1 MSPPPGPFGK
11 HGRDKMKAEK
21 PKAFGTAWKKLF
33 LYLGR
38 HRIAVWAAMI
48 FAFIGTALTLIGPNK
63 LSNLTDLVKDG
74 LVSGNI
80 DMGAVWEIG
89 VFLIVIYV
97 VSAILTFIQNYIMAT
112 VSQKTASRLRTDVS
126 RKINRLPLRYFD
138 SSSKG
143 DILSRTTNDI
153 DTLGQS
159 MNQSLGTL
167 ITSVTMLIGSLIMMG
182 YTNMSMMAVTV
193 LSCLAGFVLMSLIVK
208 KSQKYFIEQQEYLGK
223 MNGHVAE
230 IYSSHDV
237 VKVYNGQESATHKF
251 DNINEGLAS
260 SAFMSQFLSGLM
272 MPLMNF
278 IGNLGYVVVCI
289 YGAIMVIN
297 GSITIGVIVAFMVYV
312 RLFTQ
317 PMAQLAQAFTGMQS
331 VAASAERVFEFI
343 EEEELSPEEDLTRK
357 IEEVRGHVEFRDV
370 HFGYVPE
377 KEVIRGFS
385 ATVEPGQKVAIVGPT
400 GAGKTTIVN
409 LLMKFYETDSGEIL
423 VDGVSIKDM
432 KRSDVHELFCMV
444 LQDTW
449 VFEGTVKENIVY
461 SKKDATDE
469 EVIEACKA
477 VGVDHFI
484 RTLPDGYDTKL
495 DNISSLSVGQ
505 RQQITIA
512 RAMVENAPMLI
523 LDEATSSVDTRTE
536 RMIQNAMDV
545 MTGGRTSFVIAHR
558 LSTIKNSDMILLMK
572 DGNIVEQGT
581 HEELLALGGE
591 YEELYNSQFE
601 DLPAI

>member
-1 MSPPPGPFGK
+1 MSPPPGFMGRPK
-11 HGRDKMKAEK
+11 HGKIKGEK
-21 PKAFGTAWKKLF
+21 PKSFSNAWKKLF
-33 LYLGR
+33 SYLER
-38 HRIAVWAAMI
+38 YKIAVWIAMI
-48 FAFIGTALTLIGPNK
+48 FAFIGTAFTLIGPNK
-63 LSNLTDLVKDG
+63 LSDLTDLVKDG
-74 LVSGNI
+74 LVSGNV
-80 DMGAVWEIG
+80 DMVAVWEIG
-89 VFLIVIYV
+89 YFLIAIYAA
-97 VSAILTFIQNYIMAT
+97 SAILTFLQNYIMAT
-112 VSQKTASRLRTDVS
+112 VSQKTALRLRTDVS
-126 RKINRLPLRYFD
+126 KKINRLPLKYFD

-159 MNQSLGTL
+159 MNRSLGTL
-167 ITSVTMLIGSLIMMG
+167 ITSVTMLIGSVVMMA
-182 YTNMSMMAVTV
+182 YTNMSMMIVTV
-193 LSCLAGFVLMSLIVK
+193 LSSLAGFVLMTLIVK
-208 KSQKYFIEQQEYLGK
+208 RSQKYFVKQQEYLGK
-223 MNGHVAE
+223 MNGHVTE

-237 VKVYNGQESATHKF
+237 VKVYNGQKNATKEF
-251 DNINEGLAS
+251 DTINEGLAS

-289 YGAIMVIN
+289 FGAIMVIN
-297 GSITIGVIVAFMVYV
+297 GNITIGVIVAFMIYV

-317 PMAQLAQAFTGMQS
+317 PMSQLAQAFTGMQS

-343 EEEELSPEEDLTRK
+343 EEEELPSEEDLIHK
-357 IEEVRGHVEFRDV
+357 MENVRGHVEFRDV
-370 HFGYVPE
+370 HFGYVPG

-400 GAGKTTIVN
+400 GAGKTTLVN
-409 LLMKFYETDSGEIL
+409 LLMKFYETDGGDIL

-449 VFEGTVKENIVY
+449 IFEGTVRENIVY
-461 SKKDATDE
+461 SKMNATDE

-484 RTLPDGYDTKL
+484 RTLPNGYDTML
-495 DNISSLSVGQ
+495 DNTASLSVGQ

-536 RMIQNAMDV
+536 RMIQNAMDA

-601 DLPAI
+601 DMSAI

>member
-1 MSPPPGPFGK
+1 MSPPPGFMGRPK
-11 HGRDKMKAEK
+11 HGKIKGEK
-21 PKAFGTAWKKLF
+21 PKSFSNAWKKLF
-33 LYLGR
+33 SYLER
-38 HRIAVWAAMI
+38 YKIAVWIAMI
-48 FAFIGTALTLIGPNK
+48 FAFIGTAFTLIGPNK
-63 LSNLTDLVKDG
+63 LSDLTDLVKDG
-74 LVSGNI
+74 LVSGNV
-80 DMGAVWEIG
+80 DMVAVWEIG
-89 VFLIVIYV
+89 YFLIAIYAA
-97 VSAILTFIQNYIMAT
+97 SAILTFLQNYIMAT
-112 VSQKTASRLRTDVS
+112 VSQKTALRLRTDVS
-126 RKINRLPLRYFD
+126 KKINRLPLKYFD

-159 MNQSLGTL
+159 MNRSLGTL
-167 ITSVTMLIGSLIMMG
+167 ITSVTMLIGSVVMMA
-182 YTNMSMMAVTV
+182 YTNMSMMIVTV
-193 LSCLAGFVLMSLIVK
+193 LSSLAGFVLMTLIVK
-208 KSQKYFIEQQEYLGK
+208 RSQKYFVKQQEYLGK
-223 MNGHVAE
+223 MNGHVTE

-237 VKVYNGQESATHKF
+237 VKVYNGQKNATKEF
-251 DNINEGLAS
+251 DTINEGLAS

-289 YGAIMVIN
+289 FGAIMVIN
-297 GSITIGVIVAFMVYV
+297 GNITIGVIVAFMIYV

-317 PMAQLAQAFTGMQS
+317 PMSQLAQAFTGMQS

-343 EEEELSPEEDLTRK
+343 EEEELPSEEDLIHK
-357 IEEVRGHVEFRDV
+357 MENVRGHVEFRDV
-370 HFGYVPE
+370 HFGYVPG

-400 GAGKTTIVN
+400 GAGKTTLVN
-409 LLMKFYETDSGEIL
+409 LLMKFYETDGGDIL

-449 VFEGTVKENIVY
+449 IFEGTVRENIVY
-461 SKKDATDE
+461 SKMNATDK

-484 RTLPDGYDTKL
+484 RTLPNGYDTML
-495 DNISSLSVGQ
+495 DNTASLSVGQ

-536 RMIQNAMDV
+536 RMIQNAMDA

-601 DLPAI
+601 DVSAV

>member
-1 MSPPPGPFGK
+1 MSPPPGFMGRPK
-11 HGRDKMKAEK
+11 HGKIKGEK
-21 PKAFGTAWKKLF
+21 PKSFSNAWKKLF
-33 LYLGR
+33 SYLER
-38 HRIAVWAAMI
+38 YKIAVWIAMI
-48 FAFIGTALTLIGPNK
+48 FAFIGTAFTLIGPNK
-63 LSNLTDLVKDG
+63 LSDLTDLVKDG
-74 LVSGNI
+74 LVSGNV
-80 DMGAVWEIG
+80 DMVAVWEIG
-89 VFLIVIYV
+89 YFLIAIYAA
-97 VSAILTFIQNYIMAT
+97 SAILTFLQNYIMAT
-112 VSQKTASRLRTDVS
+112 VSQKTALRLRTDVS
-126 RKINRLPLRYFD
+126 KKINRLPLKYFD

-159 MNQSLGTL
+159 MNRSLGTL
-167 ITSVTMLIGSLIMMG
+167 ITSVTMLIGSVVMMA
-182 YTNMSMMAVTV
+182 YTNMSMMIVTV
-193 LSCLAGFVLMSLIVK
+193 LSSLAGFVLMTLIVK
-208 KSQKYFIEQQEYLGK
+208 RSQKYFVKQQEYLGK
-223 MNGHVAE
+223 MNGHVTE

-237 VKVYNGQESATHKF
+237 VKVYNGQKNATKEF
-251 DNINEGLAS
+251 DTINEGLAS

-289 YGAIMVIN
+289 FGAIMVIN
-297 GSITIGVIVAFMVYV
+297 GNITIGVIVAFMIYV

-317 PMAQLAQAFTGMQS
+317 PMSQLAQAFTGMQS

-343 EEEELSPEEDLTRK
+343 EEEELPSEEDLIHK
-357 IEEVRGHVEFRDV
+357 MENVRGHVEFRDV
-370 HFGYVPE
+370 HFGYVPG

-400 GAGKTTIVN
+400 GAGKTTLVN
-409 LLMKFYETDSGEIL
+409 LLMKFYETDGGDIL

-449 VFEGTVKENIVY
+449 IFEGTVRENIVY
-461 SKKDATDE
+461 SKMNATDK
-469 EVIEACKA
+469 EVIKACTA

-484 RTLPDGYDTKL
+484 RTLPNGYDTML
-495 DNISSLSVGQ
+495 DNTASLSVGQ

-536 RMIQNAMDV
+536 RMIQNAMDA

-601 DLPAI
+601 DVSAV

>member
-1 MSPPPGPFGK
+1 MSPPHSPHG
-11 HGRDKMKAEK
+11 HGRVKGEK
-21 PKAFGTAWKKLF
+21 PKSFGTAWKKLF
-33 LYLGR
+33 SYLGK

-48 FAFIGTALTLIGPNK
+48 FAFVGTALTLIGPNK
-63 LSNLTDLVKDG
+63 LRDLTDLVKEG
-74 LVSGNI
+74 LISGVV

-89 VFLIVIYV
+89 VFLIAIYA
-97 VSAILTFIQNYIMAT
+97 VSGILSLVENYIMAT
-112 VSQKTASRLRTDVS
+112 VSQKTASRLRTDIS
-126 RKINRLPLRYFD
+126 KKINRLPLKYFD
-138 SSSKG
+138 RSSKG

-159 MNQSLGTL
+159 MNQSMGTL
-167 ITSVTMLIGSLIMMG
+167 ITSVTMLIGSLVMMA
-182 YTNMSMMAVTV
+182 YTNISMMIVAV
-193 LSCLAGFVLMSLIVK
+193 LSSLAGFVLMSLIVRR
-208 KSQKYFIEQQEYLGK
+208 SQKYFIKQQEYLGK
-223 MNGHVAE
+223 MNGHVTE

-237 VKVYNGQESATHKF
+237 VKVYNGQESATRKF
-251 DNINEGLAS
+251 DAVNDGLAD

-278 IGNLGYVVVCI
+278 IGNLGYVAVCI
-289 YGAIMVIN
+289 YGAIIVIN
-297 GSITIGVIVAFMVYV
+297 GNITIGVIVAFMIYV

-317 PMAQLAQAFTGMQS
+317 PMSQLAQAFTGMQS

-343 EEEELSPEEDLTRK
+343 EEEELSPEENLTHK
-357 IEEVRGHVEFRDV
+357 IENVRGRVEFRDV
-370 HFGYVPE
+370 HFGYVPG

-400 GAGKTTIVN
+400 GAGKTTLVN
-409 LLMKFYETDSGEIL
+409 LLMKFYETDSGDIL

-449 VFEGTVKENIVY
+449 IFEGTVKENIVY

-536 RMIQNAMDV
+536 RMIQNAMDA

-558 LSTIKNSDMILLMK
+558 LSTIKNSDIILLMK

-601 DLPAI
+601 DMPAV